1 MKPEITDIS
10 YSTALTFE
18 LVNQYDFL
26 TLGAPTLPSLRK
38 EAIFRTD
45 MNTRSVLLF
54 IQYKLSERL
63 IGNAASLN
71 DDWGIPYFRF
81 LLHPKNRN
89 KRHELL
95 QNLED
100 MNNLVYYVAP
110 EFHTKHSLY
119 ESLMQKALLSNSIFW
134 SPKAIG
140 SLSQA
145 ERNTI
150 SYKSD
155 LYYGILEPGKR
166 KIDGAIKGE
175 MLLSM
180 INGKFETNESEIYD
194 NERFVYLGDQMLEG
208 YLKVIHTPKEQ
219 RLVNDIRKGRNQIDP
234 RDYLSLISIFL
245 YDCFVYAVAK

>member
-10 YSTALTFE
+10 YSAALTFE
-18 LVNQYDFL
+18 LVTQYGFL
-26 TLGAPTLPSLRK
+26 TLGAPTFPSLQQ
-38 EAIFRTD
+38 ESIFKTN

-54 IQYKLSERL
+54 IQYKLSEQ
-63 IGNAASLN
+63 IVGTASSLK
-71 DDWGIPYFRF
+71 DDWGIPYYRF
-81 LLHPKNRN
+81 LIHPKNRN

-95 QNLED
+95 LNLEK
-100 MNNLVYYVAP
+100 MNSLVYYAAP
-110 EFHTKHSLY
+110 EFHTKSGLY
-119 ESLMQKALLSNSIFW
+119 ESLMQKALLTNSTFW

-150 SYKSD
+150 SYKRD

-166 KIDGAIKGE
+166 KIEGAIKGE

-180 INGKFETNESEIYD
+180 INGKFEANQAEIYD
-194 NERFVYLGDQMLEG
+194 NERLVYLADQMLEN
-208 YLKVIHTPKEQ
+208 YLKVVHTPKEQ
-219 RLVNDIRKGRNQIDP
+219 RLINDIRKGRYEIDP

-245 YDCFVYAVAK
+245 YDCFVYVVAR